1 MRTILHEFGTSSVES
16 LGFSELTSKCFVELG
31 LQGSEAPKSAAEG
44 KVRKMADYAKK
55 IIIVANEL
63 RNLVGTGHGKVVG
76 TEDELS
82 SLDASMIA
90 SNGMILS
97 AWLIRVA
104 ESRDPQE
111 SLV

>member
-1 MRTILHEFGTSSVES
+1 MILKNFMNNK
-16 LGFSELTSKCFVELG
+16 L
-31 LQGSEAPKSAAEG
+31 A
-44 KVRKMADYAKK
+44 
-55 IIIVANEL
+55 IIGA
-63 RNLVGTGHGKVVG
+63 GGHGKVVG